1 MTSEL
6 LKWIAA
12 ALVLAVLTL
21 TLWMAHAARPE
32 QGGPSLMLA
41 HAEAVPAAVA
51 ASAPAAP

>member
-32 QGGPSLMLA
+32 QSGPSLMLA

-51 ASAPAAP
+51 ASAPATP